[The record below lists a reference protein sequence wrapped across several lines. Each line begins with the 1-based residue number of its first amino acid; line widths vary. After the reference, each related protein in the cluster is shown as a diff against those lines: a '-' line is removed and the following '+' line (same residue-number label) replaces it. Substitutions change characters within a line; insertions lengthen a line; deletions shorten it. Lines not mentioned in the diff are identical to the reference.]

1 MAYAWRENGLA
12 AAAASLKHRRRIWRV
27 ASAAVSIY
35 LETRGIACLMT
46 KACLAPRITISEGGR
61 RGIMGMARSADV
73 HAARRSVRSAWR
85 GINQRSA
92 AKRHD
97 LVGGRRREKR
107 RTAASRQ
114 GGTASRRGEIRR
126 GASKSWAE

>member
-61 RGIMGMARSADV
+61 RGNMGMARSERR
-73 HAARRSVRSAWR
+73 AR
-85 GINQRSA
+85 GA
-92 AKRHD
+92 AKRALSMARHQTT
-97 LVGGRRREKR
+97 LGGK
-107 RTAASRQ
+107 AA
-114 GGTASRRGEIRR
+114 
-126 GASKSWAE
+126 